1 MYKKGI
7 ITSLTILTAYLC
19 LAQSIIQPEP
29 EWKVITFAG
38 GLMGYKDGKGTEAR
52 FNKPNGMCIDIYD
65 NIYVSDDGN
74 DCIRKITPDGQ
85 VTTFVKGIHGCP
97 VADKKGNI
105 YVANDLGH
113 AVYKISS
120 NGKISLFAGGGR
132 PGYRDGVGKNAL
144 FNRPASIDIDANDNI
159 IIAEMEGNRIRRIS
173 PDGTVTTIAGSG
185 QAGYANGKGKE
196 ASFDYPLGICMDV
209 DDNAI
214 IVDSKNKAIRKITPD
229 GVVTTVLNSK
239 FKGFTDKTNG
249 ISSLSFETGRSN
261 NIRYYGNWTDIYN
274 TPSND
279 SWGGDVVLDKSHN
292 NMYIADGGNN
302 CILRVNF
309 IEKTV
314 TVFAGN
320 GRPGNKDG
328 PLSVATFNNP
338 VEIVVDSKG
347 NFFVVDH
354 NNNSIRKIERSFPEI
369 PKKRSDSASVVITPV
384 KPTLRETRLIG
395 KVIDVETKQPIET
408 KVDIIAMDTKL
419 KISCKST
426 QEGFKQTLKNHGEYE
441 LIVEAQGYLPY
452 ENKLEVKE
460 GTDNQT
466 VIELHKIKKGEKV
479 VLNNIYFEPNKYTLD
494 PRSYDELERVYNFL
508 KAYPTVRIRI
518 EGHTDGGVKGTDP
531 AYLQKLSQDRAN
543 EVMNWLIKKGIDRKR
558 LEAVG
563 YGSSKPIADN
573 NTEEGRKK
581 NRRTE
586 FEVIT
591 E

>member
-1 MYKKGI
+1 MNKQGI
-7 ITSLTILTAYLC
+7 ILLC
-19 LAQSIIQPEP
+19 ISIIAKAIFSQTVQPEP

-38 GLMGYKDGKGTEAR
+38 GLMGFKDGKGTEAR
-52 FNKPNGMCIDIYD
+52 FNRPNGMCIDIYD

-74 DCIRKITPDGQ
+74 NCIRKITPDGQ

-105 YVANDLGH
+105 YVADDLGH
-113 AVYKISS
+113 VIYKVSS
-120 NGKISLFAGGGR
+120 SGKVSLFAGGGR
-132 PGYRDGVGKNAL
+132 AGYRDGVGRNAL

-159 IIAEMEGNRIRRIS
+159 IIAEMEGNYIRRIS

-185 QAGYANGKGKE
+185 RAGYANGKGSE

-214 IVDSKNKAIRKITPD
+214 IVDSRNKAIRKITPN

-249 ISSLSFETGRSN
+249 ISSLSFETGGNN
-261 NIRYYGNWTDIYN
+261 NIQYYGGWQGSSFNAG
-274 TPSND
+274 

-292 NMYIADGGNN
+292 NLYIADGGNN

-309 IEKTV
+309 IDKTV
-314 TVFAGN
+314 SVFAGN
-320 GRPGNKDG
+320 GKAGSKDG
-328 PLSVATFNNP
+328 PPNVATFNNP

-354 NNNSIRKIERSFPEI
+354 NGNAIRKIERSFPEI
-369 PKKRSDSASVVITPV
+369 PKKRGDTLSVVI
-384 KPTLRETRLIG
+384 KPENKPSLKETRLIG
-395 KVIDVETKQPIET
+395 KVIDAETKQPISA
-408 KVDIIAMDTKL
+408 KVNITQMLSKF
-419 KISCKST
+419 KITTNST
-426 QEGFKQTLKNHGEYE
+426 QNGFKETLKSGGEHE

-452 ENKLEVKE
+452 ESKIEIKQESENEV
-460 GTDNQT
+460 

-479 VLNNIYFEPNKYTLD
+479 VLNNIYFQPNKYTLD
-494 PRSYDELERVYNFL
+494 PRSYEELERVYNFL
-508 KAYPTVRIRI
+508 KMYPTVRIRI

-531 AYLQKLSQDRAN
+531 SYLQKLSQDRAN
-543 EVMNWLIKKGIDRKR
+543 EVMNWLISKGIDKKR

-573 NTEEGRKK
+573 NTEEGRRK

-586 FEVIT
+586 FEVIS

>member
-1 MYKKGI
+1 MNKKSI
-7 ITSLTILTAYLC
+7 ALFCISIAFSITI
-19 LAQSIIQPEP
+19 AQTTQPEP

-38 GLMGYKDGKGTEAR
+38 GIMGFKDGKGTEAR
-52 FNKPNGMCIDIYD
+52 FNRPNGMCIDIYD

-74 DCIRKITPDGQ
+74 NCIRKITPDGQ

-105 YVANDLGH
+105 YVADDLGH
-113 AVYKISS
+113 VIYKVSS

-132 PGYRDGVGKNAL
+132 PGYRDGVGRNAL

-159 IIAEMEGNRIRRIS
+159 IVAEMEGNYIRRIS

-185 QAGYANGKGKE
+185 NAGYANGKGKE

-229 GVVTTVLNSK
+229 GVVTTILNSK

-249 ISSLSFETGRSN
+249 ISSLSFETGRN
-261 NIRYYGNWTDIYN
+261 NSIQYYGGWQS
-274 TPSND
+274 SNFTSG

-292 NMYIADGGNN
+292 NLYIADGGNN

-309 IEKTV
+309 IDKTV
-314 TVFAGN
+314 SVFAGN
-320 GRPGNKDG
+320 GRPGSKDG
-328 PLSVATFNNP
+328 PPNVATFNNP

-354 NNNSIRKIERSFPEI
+354 NSNAIRKIERSFPEI
-369 PKKRSDSASVVITPV
+369 PKKRSDSANVVITSQTKPV
-384 KPTLRETRLIG
+384 VKETRLIG
-395 KVIDVETKQPIET
+395 KVIDAETKQPINT
-408 KVDIIAMDTKL
+408 NVNITHIASKS
-419 KISCKST
+419 KITVNSNEK
-426 QEGFKQTLKNHGEYE
+426 GFNQILKNTGEHE

-452 ENKLEVKE
+452 QIKTEVKPDTQNE
-460 GTDNQT
+460 I

-479 VLNNIYFEPNKYTLD
+479 VLNNIYFQPNKYTLD
-494 PRSYDELERVYNFL
+494 PRSYEELERVYNFL
-508 KAYPTVRIRI
+508 KTYPNVRIRI

-543 EVMNWLIKKGIDRKR
+543 EVMNWLINKGIDKKR
-558 LEAVG
+558 LEAIG

-573 NTEEGRKK
+573 DTEEGRKK

-586 FEVIT
+586 FEVIS

>member
-1 MYKKGI
+1 MNRKGFI
-7 ITSLTILTAYLC
+7 ILC
-19 LAQSIIQPEP
+19 ISIMIKMLFAQSVQPEP

-52 FNKPNGMCIDIYD
+52 FNRPNGMCIDIYD

-85 VTTFVKGIHGCP
+85 VSTFVKGIHGCP

-105 YVANDLGH
+105 YVADDLGH
-113 AVYKISS
+113 VIYKVNS
-120 NGKISLFAGGGR
+120 NGKVSLFAGGGR
-132 PGYRDGVGKNAL
+132 AGYRDGVGKNAL

-159 IIAEMEGNRIRRIS
+159 IIAEMEGNYIRRIS

-185 QAGYANGKGKE
+185 RAGYANGTGKE

-214 IVDSKNKAIRKITPD
+214 IVDSRNKAIRKITPR
-229 GVVTTVLNSK
+229 GVVTTLLNSR

-249 ISSLSFETGRSN
+249 ISSLSFETGKNN
-261 NIRYYGNWTDIYN
+261 NIQYYGGWQSQINAG
-274 TPSND
+274 

-292 NMYIADGGNN
+292 NLYIADGGNN

-309 IEKTV
+309 IDKTV
-314 TVFAGN
+314 SVFAGN
-320 GRPGNKDG
+320 GRAGSKDG
-328 PLSVATFNNP
+328 PPNVATFNNP

-354 NNNSIRKIERSFPEI
+354 NGNAIRKIERSFPEI
-369 PKKRSDSASVVITPV
+369 PKKRSDSAMVVITPV
-384 KPTLRETRLIG
+384 VKETRLRG
-395 KVIDVETKQPIET
+395 KVIDAQTKQPVLTSVNIIEMSSKSKIVVQNT
-408 KVDIIAMDTKL
+408 QNGFQQSL
-419 KISCKST
+419 KS
-426 QEGFKQTLKNHGEYE
+426 GGEHE
-441 LIVEAQGYLPY
+441 FLVEAQDYLPY
-452 ENKLEVKE
+452 ESKLNIKSN
-460 GTDNQT
+460 TDNEII
-466 VIELHKIKKGEKV
+466 IELHKIKKGEKV
-479 VLNNIYFEPNKYTLD
+479 VLNNIYFQPNKYTLD
-494 PRSYDELERVYNFL
+494 PRSYEELERVYNFL
-508 KAYPTVRIRI
+508 KAYPNVRIRI

-531 AYLQKLSQDRAN
+531 SYLQKLSQDRAN
-543 EVMNWLIKKGIDRKR
+543 EVMNYLIRKGIDKKR
-558 LEAVG
+558 LEAIG

-586 FEVIT
+586 FEIIG